1 MSREEPSG
9 AAIFDLDGVLVDSEG
24 HHGTAW
30 RRLCL
35 EEGVAFTEA
44 EVLRRTLGRPVRE
57 SLPELLGR
65 PIGADEV
72 QRLISR
78 KAVLYEEA
86 CAGRVTAV
94 HGAVDFVRALCA
106 AGVPRGLATS
116 ALPERVTATLA
127 ALGLVD
133 AFLVCVTGH
142 DVRLGKPDPE
152 VYLTAAAR
160 LGVESAACVA
170 FEDAPAGVVAARKAG
185 MRVVGVATTCS
196 DGELRTA
203 GARLVIRDFAGM
215 RWEELATL
223 LSTLDDASGGV
234 L

>member
-1 MSREEPSG
+1 MSGEEPSG
-9 AAIFDLDGVLVDSEG
+9 AAIFDLDGVLVDSER

-35 EEGVAFTEA
+35 EEGVALTGA

-65 PIGADEV
+65 PIGMDEA

-94 HGAVDFVRALCA
+94 HGAVDFVRALSA

-116 ALPERVTATLA
+116 ALPERVTATLV

-133 AFLVCVTGH
+133 AFPVCVTGH

-152 VYLTAAAR
+152 VYLTAAAGFG
-160 LGVESAACVA
+160 LEPGACVV
-170 FEDAPAGVVAARKAG
+170 FEDSPVGVVAARRAG

-196 DGELRTA
+196 GDELRAA
-203 GARLVIRDFAGM
+203 GAGLVIPDFAGR
-215 RWEELATL
+215 RWEDLAA
-223 LSTLDDASGGV
+223 LS
-234 L
+234 